1 MQANHHVHQYAA
13 LGIFFCLLLSE
24 GFASGHGPLFA
35 LSTPTN
41 ASHQW
46 SIDFASLTIRDQDNT
61 GAVFRSILSYGITE
75 AVMVSASVPVIAGQ
89 TESLTP
95 ALGSFEGFIT
105 WRFQKRNRGVGSRY
119 ESVLFGGVIF
129 PADQF
134 GALSLVEKTPGFL
147 AGGCTGL
154 VSRKH
159 YIWVG
164 ASYTAF
170 QEKNGDRRPDL
181 LFYSM
186 AWGFRPDAW
195 RKEYPA
201 WDWRLFVEA
210 TGEAFGDLQINHLT
224 LTDTD
229 EHQLLLG
236 PAILG
241 QYKSFAVEAGIQVAI
256 YRNTGLDSGERF
268 RFGLTAVYYF

>member
-1 MQANHHVHQYAA
+1 MKNFAI
-13 LGIFFCLLLSE
+13 LGILFSFFLTDA
-24 GFASGHGPLFA
+24 FASGHGPLFG

-41 ASHQW
+41 ARHQW

-75 AVMVSASVPVIAGQ
+75 TVMVSASVPVIAGQ

-95 ALGSFEGFIT
+95 ALGSFEGFVT
-105 WRFQKRNRGVGSRY
+105 WRFQKRNLGIARRY
-119 ESVLFGGVIF
+119 ESVVFGGIIY

-134 GALSLVEKTPGFL
+134 GALSLVEKTPGVL
-147 AGGCTGL
+147 LGGCTGL

-159 YIWVG
+159 YLWVG

-181 LFYSM
+181 LFYSV

-210 TGEAFGDLQINHLT
+210 TGEAFGDLQINNLT

-241 QYKSFAVEAGIQVAI
+241 QYKSIAVEAGIQAAI

-268 RFGLTAVYYF
+268 RFGVTGVYYF

>member
-1 MQANHHVHQYAA
+1 MKILAA
-13 LGIFFCLLLSE
+13 LGIFISLLLSD

-41 ASHQW
+41 ESHQW

-75 AVMVSASVPVIAGQ
+75 AVMVSASIPVIAGQ

-95 ALGSFEGFIT
+95 AMGSFEGFVT
-105 WRFQKRNRGVGSRY
+105 WRFQKRNRAVGSRY
-119 ESVLFGGVIF
+119 ESVVFGGVIF

-147 AGGCTGL
+147 FGGCTGL

-159 YIWVG
+159 YVWVG

-181 LFYSM
+181 LFYSL

-210 TGEAFGDLQINHLT
+210 TGEAFGDLQINNLT

-241 QYKSFAVEAGIQVAI
+241 QYKSIAVEAGIQVAI

-268 RFGLTAVYYF
+268 RFGLTGVYYF